1 MMLEYHKIQT
11 VYLRDPENTYKTLL
25 EGQFAIPAF
34 EYLKNNTWVFTEKVD
49 GTNIRV
55 TWNGES
61 VEFAGKTDR
70 ADIPK
75 RLREKLHEMFAPDAF
90 SAWDV
95 PALTLYG
102 EGYGARIQKGGG
114 SYIPD
119 GCSFILFDV
128 MIGGLWLERHNV
140 EDIAHKLEIQVVP
153 IVGQGTLFDAV
164 DMVKS
169 GYESRLRKTPP
180 EGMVMR
186 PEVEMLDR
194 RGMRII
200 SKVKIHDFT

>member
-1 MMLEYHKIQT
+1 MLEYHKIQT
-11 VYLRDPENTYKTLL
+11 VYLRDPDNTYKTLL
-25 EGQFAIPAF
+25 EGQFARPEF
-34 EYLKNNTWVFTEKVD
+34 EYLKNNTWIFTEKVD
-49 GTNIRV
+49 GMNLRV
-55 TWNGES
+55 KWNRES

-75 RLREKLHEMFAPDAF
+75 ILRETLQEMFAPEVF
-90 SAWDV
+90 LAWDV

-114 SYIPD
+114 TYIPD

-128 MIGGLWLERHNV
+128 VIDGLWLERHNV
-140 EDIAHKLEIQVVP
+140 EDIAHKLNIHVVP

-180 EGMVMR
+180 EGLVMR
-186 PEVEMLDR
+186 PKVEMFDR

-200 SKVKIHDFT
+200 SKVKRHDFK

>member
-1 MMLEYHKIQT
+1 MLEYHKIQT

-34 EYLKNNTWVFTEKVD
+34 EYLKNNTWIFTEKVD

-75 RLREKLHEMFAPDAF
+75 RLREKLHEIFAPDVF
-90 SAWDV
+90 LTWDV

-128 MIGGLWLERHNV
+128 TIGGLWLERHNV

-169 GYESRLRKTPP
+169 GYESRLRETPP

-194 RGMRII
+194 RGVRII

>member
-1 MMLEYHKIQT
+1 MLEYHKIQT

-75 RLREKLHEMFAPDAF
+75 RLREKLHEMFAPDVFLAC
-90 SAWDV
+90 DV

-140 EDIAHKLEIQVVP
+140 EDIAHNLEIQVVP

-169 GYESRLRKTPP
+169 GYESRLRETPP

-194 RGMRII
+194 RGVRII